1 MIRSLEEFTFTS
13 ELDLN
18 MSYYHIKLDSDAQK
32 LCTIIFPWHLG
43 KYNYKRLP
51 MGIKIA
57 RIVMY
62 FKMSCPTL
70 SKIWNILREP
80 YYLDDLLILTN
91 SRNSVK
97 DHLLKLEIVLSRLS
111 TNKFLVCMNQKYNA

>member
-43 KYNYKRLP
+43 KYKIQTLTHGYQDCQDCDVFQNFMSNLVQDMEY
-51 MGIKIA
+51 IKGTI
-57 RIVMY
+57 
-62 FKMSCPTL
+62 L
-70 SKIWNILREP
+70 S
-80 YYLDDLLILTN
+80 
-91 SRNSVK
+91 
-97 DHLLKLEIVLSRLS
+97 
-111 TNKFLVCMNQKYNA
+111 